1 VRRFVGIIVHNWP
14 LKVAAV
20 VLATLLYAGFA
31 VSQSVQE
38 FAGPIQID
46 PVNQPEDAR
55 LTTALPQVTNIQ
67 YLSISD
73 PGARATADSFQATVD
88 LRNVDPAAGPAYV
101 PVNVVSVDPRFQV
114 VKWEPPEV
122 RVTLDPIKTRTG
134 IPVKVVQGPV
144 PSGLDVR
151 EAVVTPETA
160 SVTGP
165 SSIVDQVVRVE
176 AHVNIEPN
184 GLDVDQD
191 VDLVPVDAVG
201 DRLTPVDVE
210 PPTAHVQIAVFKQT
224 ESRPLPVTPV
234 ISGAP
239 AAGYE
244 VTSISVDP
252 LIVSVEGD
260 ADAILGLAEAPTEP
274 IQINGVTQDVT
285 QEVGLALPE
294 GVQPAGGSD
303 VKVSV
308 TVAIRP
314 IAGSRSYD
322 AGIITTGG
330 QAGLDYH
337 LSTTHAIALV
347 GGPVADLDRLD
358 AAQFELLAPVGGLGP
373 GTHEVT
379 LTANLPVGL
388 TLVSVDP
395 PTVIVTVT
403 PSGSASPGASPAP

>member
-1 VRRFVGIIVHNWP
+1 VRRLVGIVVHNWP
-14 LKVAAV
+14 LKIAAV

-31 VSQSVQE
+31 VGQSVQE
-38 FAGPIQID
+38 FPGPIPIN
-46 PVNQPEDAR
+46 PVNQPETAR
-55 LTTALPQVTNIQ
+55 LTTALPPVTNIR

-73 PGARATADSFQATVD
+73 PGARATADSFEATID
-88 LRNVDPAAGPAYV
+88 LKNVDPAAGPTFV
-101 PVNVVSVDPRFQV
+101 PVNVVSVDPRFIV
-114 VKWEPPEV
+114 REWEPPEV
-122 RVTLDPIKTRTG
+122 RITLDPIKTRAD
-134 IPVKVVQGPV
+134 IPVKVVPGPI
-144 PSGLDVR
+144 PPGLDVR
-151 EAVVTPETA
+151 EPVVDPTTV

-165 SSIVDQVVRVE
+165 ESIVDQVVRVE
-176 AHVNIEPN
+176 ANVIIEST
-184 GLDVDQD
+184 GLDIDQQ

-210 PPTAHVQIAVFKQT
+210 PPTAHVTIAGFKHA

-234 ISGAP
+234 LSGAP

-244 VTSISVDP
+244 VTGISVNP
-252 LIVSVEGD
+252 QIVSVEGD
-260 ADAILGLAEAPTEP
+260 ADAILNLSEAPTEP

-285 QEVGLALPE
+285 QAVGLALPE

-303 VKVSV
+303 VKVQV
-308 TVAIRP
+308 TVSIRP
-314 IAGSRSYD
+314 VAGSRSYD

-330 QAGLDYH
+330 SVGLDYH

-347 GGPVADLDRLD
+347 GGPVADLDRLES
-358 AAQFELLAPVGGLGP
+358 AQFFLVAPVGGLGP
-373 GTHEVT
+373 GQHQVT

-403 PSGSASPGASPAP
+403 ASSSPAPGASPAP

>member
-1 VRRFVGIIVHNWP
+1 VRRLVGIVVHNWP
-14 LKVAAV
+14 LKIAAV

-31 VSQSVQE
+31 VGQSVQE
-38 FAGPIQID
+38 FPGPIPIN
-46 PVNQPEDAR
+46 PVNQPETAR
-55 LTTALPQVTNIQ
+55 LTTALPPVTNIR

-73 PGARATADSFQATVD
+73 PGARATADSFEATID
-88 LRNVDPAAGPAYV
+88 LKNVDPAAGPTFV
-101 PVNVVSVDPRFQV
+101 PVNVVSVDPRFIV
-114 VKWEPPEV
+114 REWEPPEV
-122 RVTLDPIKTRTG
+122 RITLDPIKTRAD
-134 IPVKVVQGPV
+134 IPVKVVPGPI
-144 PSGLDVR
+144 PPGLDVR
-151 EAVVTPETA
+151 EPVVDPTTV

-165 SSIVDQVVRVE
+165 ESIVDQVVRVE
-176 AHVNIEPN
+176 ANVIIEST
-184 GLDVDQD
+184 GLDIDQQ

-210 PPTAHVQIAVFKQT
+210 PPTAHVTIAVFKHA

-234 ISGAP
+234 LSGAP

-244 VTSISVDP
+244 VTGISVNP
-252 LIVSVEGD
+252 QIVSVEGD
-260 ADAILGLAEAPTEP
+260 ADAILNLSEAPTEP

-285 QEVGLALPE
+285 QAVGLALPE

-303 VKVSV
+303 VKVQV
-308 TVAIRP
+308 TVSIRP
-314 IAGSRSYD
+314 VAGSRSYD

-330 QAGLDYH
+330 SVGLDYH

-347 GGPVADLDRLD
+347 GGPVADLDRLES
-358 AAQFELLAPVGGLGP
+358 AQFFLVAPVGGLGP
-373 GTHEVT
+373 GQHQVT

-403 PSGSASPGASPAP
+403 ASSSQAPGASPAP

>member
-1 VRRFVGIIVHNWP
+1 VRRLVRLVVHNWP

-38 FAGPIQID
+38 FPGTVQID
-46 PVNQPEDAR
+46 PINQPPKTRIA
-55 LTTALPQVTNIQ
+55 TTLPQVTNIR

-73 PGARATADSFQATVD
+73 PGARASTDSFQATVD
-88 LRNVDPAAGPAYV
+88 LKNVDPAGGPAFV
-101 PVNVVSVDPRFQV
+101 PVNVQSVDPRFQV
-114 VKWEPPEV
+114 VSWEPPEV

-134 IPVKVVQGPV
+134 IPVKVVPGPT

-151 EAVVTPETA
+151 AAVVTPATV

-165 SSIVDQVVRVE
+165 ASIVDQVVRVE
-176 AHVNIEPN
+176 ANVTIDAS

-191 VDLVPVDAVG
+191 VELIPVDAVG

-210 PPTAHVQIAVFKQT
+210 PPTAHVKIPVFKQT

-234 ISGAP
+234 VSGAP
-239 AAGYE
+239 AGGYE
-244 VTSISVDP
+244 LTGITVDP
-252 LIVSVEGD
+252 QIISVEGD

-274 IQINGVTQDVT
+274 VQINGVTQDVT
-285 QEVGLALPE
+285 QEVGLALPQ

-303 VKVSV
+303 VKVRV
-308 TVAIRP
+308 TVSIRP

-322 AGIITTGG
+322 AGIVPSGG
-330 QAGLDYH
+330 QVGLDYH

-347 GGPVADLDRLD
+347 SGPLADLDRLD
-358 AAQFELLAPVGGLGP
+358 AAQFQLLAPVGGLGP
-373 GTHEVT
+373 GTDEVT

-388 TLVSVDP
+388 TLVSVNP
-395 PTVIVTVT
+395 PMVVVTVT
-403 PSGSASPGASPAP
+403 PSASPGPGASPAP

>member
-1 VRRFVGIIVHNWP
+1 VRRLVGIVVHNWP

-38 FAGPIQID
+38 FPGTVPIDAI
-46 PVNQPEDAR
+46 NQPATAR
-55 LTTALPQVTNIQ
+55 LATTLPQVTNIR

-73 PGARATADSFQATVD
+73 PGARASTDSFQATVD
-88 LRNVDPAAGPAYV
+88 LRNVDPNAGPVFV
-101 PVNVVSVDPRFQV
+101 PVNVQSVDPRFQV
-114 VKWEPPEV
+114 VSWEPPEV

-134 IPVKVVQGPV
+134 IPVNVVQGPT

-151 EAVVTPETA
+151 PAVVTPETV

-165 SSIVDQVVRVE
+165 ASIVDQVASVQANV
-176 AHVNIEPN
+176 AIDAT
-184 GLDVDQD
+184 GLDIDQD
-191 VDLVPVDAVG
+191 VELIPVDNVG

-210 PPTAHVQIAVFKQT
+210 PTTAHVTIAVFKQT

-234 ISGAP
+234 LSGAP

-244 VTSISVDP
+244 VTGIAVSP
-252 LIVSVEGD
+252 QIVSIEGD
-260 ADAILGLAEAPTEP
+260 ADAILGLTEAPTDP
-274 IQINGVTQDVT
+274 VQINGVTQDVI
-285 QEVGLALPE
+285 QEVGLALPT
-294 GVQPAGGSD
+294 GVQPAGGQD
-303 VKVSV
+303 VKVTV
-308 TVAIRP
+308 TVSIRAV
-314 IAGSRSYD
+314 AGSRSYD
-322 AGIITTGG
+322 AGIITSGG
-330 QAGLDYH
+330 QVGLDYR
-337 LSTTHAIALV
+337 LSTNHAIALV

-358 AAQFELLAPVGGLGP
+358 AAQFTLLAPVGGLGP

-395 PTVIVTVT
+395 PTVMVTVT
-403 PSGSASPGASPAP
+403 PSASGAPAASPAP